1 MSKLRLQILAAA
13 AVMIATGPSIAQPL
27 DGAALQGR
35 APGSEIRVN
44 YAGPRG
50 MEDHVWRLQSD
61 GSVSAVY
68 MRAPIAN
75 DRGGSPELGG
85 GTGRW
90 SIQGN
95 QLCIDVSGIMT
106 GRLACFAI
114 DAGSGNRVTLVG
126 GNSLHV
132 LRGTMTAR

>member
-1 MSKLRLQILAAA
+1 MSTFKLQILAAA
-13 AVMIATGPSIAQPL
+13 ATMIAAGPAIAQPL
-27 DGAALQGR
+27 SGPALQSR
-35 APGSEIRVN
+35 VPGSEIRVN
-44 YAGPRG
+44 YDGPRG

-68 MRAPIAN
+68 MRSPIAN
-75 DRGGSPELGG
+75 DRGGAPELGG

-90 SIQGN
+90 TIQGN

-106 GRLACFAI
+106 GRQACFAI
-114 DAGSGNRVTLVG
+114 DAGAGNQVTLVG

>member
-1 MSKLRLQILAAA
+1 MSTLRLRILAAA
-13 AVMIATGPSIAQPL
+13 AVTIAAGPAIAQPL
-27 DGAALQGR
+27 SGPALQSR
-35 APGSEIRVN
+35 VPGSEIRVS

-50 MEDHVWRLQSD
+50 MEDHVWRLQAD

-90 SIQGN
+90 TIQGN

-106 GRLACFAI
+106 GGHACFAI
-114 DAGSGNRVTLVG
+114 DAGAGNQVTLVG